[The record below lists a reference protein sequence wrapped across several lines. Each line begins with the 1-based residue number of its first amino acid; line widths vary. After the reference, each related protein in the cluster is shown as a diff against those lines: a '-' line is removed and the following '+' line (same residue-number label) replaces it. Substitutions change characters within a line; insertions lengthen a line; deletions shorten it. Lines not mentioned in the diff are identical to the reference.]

1 MNTYRIG
8 STLVRMSANQAES
21 WNAGEM
27 DEANFVGAT
36 VDAIV
41 DEDGI
46 ERGKT
51 YDLWSWIDGNDEW
64 PARARDME
72 GCLAILVDRTD
83 RPDIVTLE
91 GHKAIALRFIAN
103 AFEALE
109 TGTALGREQAR
120 LFDDRVC
127 EMFAMH
133 PKLNVRGGIVRERW
147 LDLQKARYSF
157 TLPTIEVE
165 IAKVER

>member
-1 MNTYRIG
+1 MN
-8 STLVRMSANQAES
+8 N
-21 WNAGEM
+21 
-27 DEANFVGAT
+27 
-36 VDAIV
+36 
-41 DEDGI
+41 
-46 ERGKT
+46 
-51 YDLWSWIDGNDEW
+51 
-64 PARARDME
+64 
-72 GCLAILVDRTD
+72 RTD
-83 RPDIVTLE
+83 IMTLADYE
-91 GHKAIALRFIAN
+91 QTALRFIAN

-165 IAKVER
+165 IANVQR